1 MFQPQPQ
8 PTFHSRQHPQSTALP
23 SSQHQLKIRPQIF
36 QRPQSQIVPVPQEL
50 PVAKPLPENSPQIIQ
65 SQSRS
70 FSPLVSDPSDIRL
83 MSQVRH
89 QPPVTPPGPPVVTR
103 PRPQPQVV
111 TLVTPGAIGKASL
124 PAPRREQKSIT
135 TQETDT
141 QPQPQNQRSTLF
153 QSLLAQKEER
163 ARRLMSILNEI
174 GTPEKSSLKQPSL
187 TFEDEIK
194 PQKEI
199 DSSVVPVPA
208 SIKATSVGLGNNV
221 EIVIA
226 NAKTAVDKRKSL
238 ARSRSSPEVWAAVRI
253 LSEFVTSSDIE
264 VSVPDN
270 ILTAIILL
278 TDFLDEDT
286 KDVNHLVE
294 VESQVPVIQ
303 KLSLTQE
310 NIKARI
316 LTDKQNQ
323 RNRIAEILKMKMIK
337 DIMMMDPDELL
348 YEQETDGFA
357 FATLPIV

>member
-1 MFQPQPQ
+1 MFQPQPQPQ
-8 PTFHSRQHPQSTALP
+8 PTFHPRQHPQSAALP
-23 SSQHQLKIRPQIF
+23 RPPNQLNTSPQIF
-36 QRPQSQIVPVPQEL
+36 QRPQSPNVPVPQEL
-50 PVAKPLPENSPQIIQ
+50 PVTKALTENRPRIIQ
-65 SQSRS
+65 SPSTS

-89 QPPVTPPGPPVVTR
+89 QPPVTPAVTR
-103 PRPQPQVV
+103 PRPHVV
-111 TLVTPGAIGKASL
+111 TAVTPGATGQASL
-124 PAPRREQKSIT
+124 PAPRREQKSIA
-135 TQETDT
+135 TQDRDT
-141 QPQPQNQRSTLF
+141 KSQNQRSKLF
-153 QSLLAQKEER
+153 QSLLAQKEEK

-194 PQKEI
+194 PQK
-199 DSSVVPVPA
+199 DSSVSVPA
-208 SIKATSVGLGNNV
+208 SIRASNVGLGNNV
-221 EIVIA
+221 EAVIA

-253 LSEFVTSSDIE
+253 LSEFVTSSDRE

-286 KDVNHLVE
+286 MDVNDLVE
-294 VESQVPVIQ
+294 PQSPNPVIE
-303 KLSLTQE
+303 KLSPTRE

-316 LTDKQNQ
+316 LADKQNQ
-323 RNRIAEILKMKMIK
+323 RNRIAEILKMKMMK

-348 YEQETDGFA
+348 SEQETDGFA